1 MSRYHSLIK
10 YLLLTPVL
18 AAIGCRHA
26 HQETPFPEGAVSAEA
41 RADSASDASSRPTGP
56 ALLKYLPDRSGS
68 FTAGAFETMTGYVR
82 RLYSHGRT
90 KISATIAE
98 PGKTPISYDDWV
110 KMSEPSPAVA
120 LDMPANLGAGFY
132 DCSGEGTQ
140 GLCNVHIHLKAGYH
154 IELMG
159 EGTAF
164 KADFDDLMRGLPL
177 RELAKR

>member
-1 MSRYHSLIK
+1 M
-10 YLLLTPVL
+10 
-18 AAIGCRHA
+18 
-26 HQETPFPEGAVSAEA
+26 PEGAAPVKAW
-41 RADSASDASSRPTGP
+41 ADSATDASLP
-56 ALLKYLPDRSGS
+56 ALGSALMKYLPDHSGS
-68 FTAGAFETMTGYVR
+68 FGGGALETMPGYVR

-110 KMSEPSPAVA
+110 KMSAPSPAVA
-120 LDMPANLGAGFY
+120 LDVPVNMGAGFY
-132 DCSGEGTQ
+132 DCSGDGTQ

-164 KADFDDLMRGLPL
+164 KADFDDLLRGLPL